1 MTDIQKQ
8 SSKARPQEA
17 ETFHLWV
24 MSDAHV
30 ATDRAVSNAIRNGMD
45 FIPPAAYPESLA
57 SALRQSEQGGDLG
70 GPPFRWDVALE
81 LGDNAGL
88 WDLPD
93 DEQGRE
99 VARQFGV
106 LKSHRREQIYS
117 VAGNHDASPG
127 EAPSSR
133 GKPANWWFRKW
144 VDPIGENTAT
154 SGVDPSRRPYP
165 IEGSWERYSFKVG
178 NIRFLMMSDRNDLPY
193 PVGRREF
200 GGGSPAGAVTS
211 DTWAWWKENVE
222 QAKDDIVISCHHHM
236 LRETT
241 VASGDFEGVSKYP
254 DGRYRHGRY
263 HGVDGVPEGAS
274 YLYFVDEE
282 PKAQRF
288 ERYLEQN
295 PGAVDLWLGGHTH
308 TFPDDIVS
316 GRGHV
321 ERRWGTNFVN
331 CAQLSKYHSFVT
343 CPPMSRHFTFTVGS
357 PLVRVR
363 CYLHDDTHAPQGW
376 YAPAERV
383 LEFGKPFSM
392 EP

>member
-1 MTDIQKQ
+1 MTELN
-8 SSKARPQEA
+8 AAA

-24 MSDAHV
+24 FSDAHV
-30 ATDRAVSNAIRNGMD
+30 ATDKAVSAAIRNGME
-45 FIPPAAYPESLA
+45 FMPPAGYPESLA
-57 SALRQSEQGGDLG
+57 SALRQSEGGGQLG
-70 GPPFRWDVALE
+70 GPAFRWDLALD

-93 DEQGRE
+93 DTQGAE
-99 VARQFGV
+99 VARQFGA
-106 LKSHRREQIYS
+106 LSKHTREQIYS
-117 VAGNHDASPG
+117 LAGNHDASPG
-127 EAPSSR
+127 DAPSSA

-144 VDPIGENTAT
+144 VDPMGENTAS
-154 SGVDPSRRPYP
+154 SGVDASRRPYRT
-165 IEGSWERYSFKVG
+165 EGSWERYSFKVG
-178 NIRFLMMSDRNDLPY
+178 NILFLMMSDRNDLPY

-211 DTWAWWKENVE
+211 DTWAWWQSQIEA
-222 QAKDDIVISCHHHM
+222 AKDDVIVSCHHHM

-282 PKAQRF
+282 PKAQKF
-288 ERYLEQN
+288 EQYLAQH
-295 PGAVDLWLGGHTH
+295 PGAVDIWLGGHTH

-316 GRGHV
+316 GRSHV
-321 ERRWGTNFVN
+321 ERKWGTSFVN

-363 CYLHDDTHAPQGW
+363 CYLHDDSHAPQGW

-383 LEFGKPFSM
+383 LELGKPFSM
-392 EP
+392 K